1 MSSKNRIKQ
10 YASDSY
16 YHVYNRGVNK
26 KVIFNTPKDYAVFL
40 NILKRHL
47 GSEVQKDSS
56 GRPYDKFGD
65 SIELLA
71 FCLMPNHFHMYVYQS
86 EDDRAIELFMR
97 KVITAYV
104 MYYNRKHNRIGPLF
118 QDRYK
123 ASLIDNEAYFQ
134 HISRYIHR
142 NPMNYRDYEW
152 SSLPYYLGNR
162 QADWVKPAKIMGLF
176 ENPYDYSKFLDDIDD
191 VFDSEDIVKVY
202 LADQ

>member
-176 ENPYDYSKFLDDIDD
+176 ENPYDYSIFLDDIDD

>member
-10 YASDSY
+10 YAPDSY

-176 ENPYDYSKFLDDIDD
+176 ENPYDYSIFLDDIDD